1 MGRHLAGP
9 RLLRWG
15 PKGQKAWYAFYPDR
29 IAGKTIRKSCHA
41 LGARDEESR
50 LDLLKRLRLRDK
62 ADLDAV
68 HGLTPR
74 SAYHK
79 PLGRALGLFLAD
91 VKARARVRRANPES
105 REGLS
110 KAGAY
115 NLRLVVKAFRRWVR
129 KQGGMA
135 CEKLDAP
142 TLRAFFSDLSRR
154 RKIKTST
161 ANLYR
166 NRLKTCLRWLD
177 SLRPRLFPDAALFWP
192 VLRAMPVDAR
202 PGSAYRPRE
211 LKAFRDNCGP
221 KLRRLFLLIAL
232 TGCRRKEAVRLLW
245 ADVDTSRGRITYR
258 STKTGRARL
267 VPLTKAPE
275 GEIAPKLARAMK
287 NWPRKSERVCGYK
300 IFPIKRWNRAG
311 KLRPQALRRNFTS
324 YAASLGIPAS
334 ICAMWQGHSAEVAE
348 RHYRQMVLE
357 RKAARSIEAA
367 MGLDG

>member
-1 MGRHLAGP
+1 MPQAAKPP
-9 RLLRWG
+9 RLLIWR
-15 PKGQKAWYAFYPDR
+15 GQWYLFLTDR
-29 IAGKTIRKSCHA
+29 LTGKRRRVSCASAGA
-41 LGARDEESR
+41 LDETSR
-50 LDLLKRLRLRDK
+50 ADLLRRARLRDK
-62 ADLDAV
+62 AELGQALQLDSPLAYE
-68 HGLTPR
+68 TPLR
-74 SAYHK
+74 K
-79 PLGRALGLFLAD
+79 ALAMFMRD
-91 VKARARVRRANPES
+91 VRQRKRVRQANPQT
-105 REGLS
+105 RDGLS
-110 KAGAY
+110 KAAAY
-115 NLRLVVKAFRRWVR
+115 NLRLCVGTFGRWLKSRRPMTCG
-129 KQGGMA
+129 Q
-135 CEKLDAP
+135 LDGP
-142 TLRAFFSDLSRR
+142 TLSAYLSWLSTR
-154 RKIKTST
+154 RKIRAGT

-166 NRLKTCLRWLD
+166 DKLKACLRWLD
-177 SLRPRLFPDAALFWP
+177 SCRPRLFPDAAIFRRPLAALP
-192 VLRAMPVDAR
+192 VEAREGVAYTPKQLRAFAR
-202 PGSAYRPRE
+202 
-211 LKAFRDNCGP
+211 KCKP

-245 ADVDTSRGRITYR
+245 ADVDTSRGRITFK

-300 IFPIKRWNRAG
+300 IFPIKRWNKAG